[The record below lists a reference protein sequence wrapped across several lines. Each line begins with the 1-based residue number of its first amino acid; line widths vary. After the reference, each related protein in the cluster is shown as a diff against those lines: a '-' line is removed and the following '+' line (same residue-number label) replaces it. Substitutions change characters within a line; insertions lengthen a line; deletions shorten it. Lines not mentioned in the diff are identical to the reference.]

1 MVRRWQTDLCVVS
14 DENGTMKITNT
25 CVACYRLGCMLVS
38 SFQAAIA
45 SLPLR
50 QSHAYIENMCTTHY
64 SLCQDLQTHKPTY
77 EAGRQLM
84 HTAHCAFTVNRQV
97 CTYLI
102 CSQAVGKV

>member
-64 SLCQDLQTHKPTY
+64 SLCQDLQTHKPTDIRGW
-77 EAGRQLM
+77 EAADAHSSLCIHSQQAGM
-84 HTAHCAFTVNRQV
+84 HISYLFTGCR
-97 CTYLI
+97 
-102 CSQAVGKV
+102 